1 MTVLFH
7 LLVYLVT
14 GSIAGYLAGLFGVGG
29 GIIIVP
35 VLVILFKATG
45 ISPAVIMPLA
55 IGTSMA
61 VVSVT
66 SLLGAHAH
74 YSNANVDWTTAKL
87 LLPVVLFGVVIGAL
101 LGSYIARDVLVWCVI
116 AFELS
121 VATMFVIQVL
131 HREGHGEGA
140 VPKKALPHT
149 AMLAISGTLGL
160 VSSVVGIAGG
170 TLFVPFLGFCGVGMR
185 KAIGTATTLGAP
197 LSLVA
202 ACVYLLTGLLGN
214 KQLPSYSM
222 GFIYLPAFLGCVA
235 GGIWTARHGASLGLK
250 LNLRWLKLAFAL
262 ILFGA
267 AGKMLFL

>member
-1 MTVLFH
+1 MLLH

-14 GSIAGYLAGLFGVGG
+14 GSAAGYLAGLFGVGG

-45 ISPAVIMPLA
+45 ISSSVIMPLS

-66 SLLGAHAH
+66 SLLGARAH
-74 YSNANVDWTTAKL
+74 YANANVDWTKAKL
-87 LLPVVLFGVVIGAL
+87 LLPMVLLGVVAGAL
-101 LGSYIARDVLVWCVI
+101 IGSYIAHDALIWCVI

-121 VATMFVIQVL
+121 VATLFLVQVL
-131 HREGHGEGA
+131 RKDGHHEGA
-140 VPKKALPHT
+140 VPKNSLPHT
-149 AMLAISGTLGL
+149 MMLGISSVLGL

-170 TLFVPFLGFCGVGMR
+170 TLFVPFLSFCGVGMR
-185 KAIGTATTLGAP
+185 KAIGTATALGAP

-202 ACVYLLTGLLGN
+202 AFVYLLTGLSGH
-214 KQLPSYSM
+214 KPLPSYSM
-222 GFIYLPAFLGCVA
+222 GYIYFPAFLGCVA
-235 GGIWTARHGASLGLK
+235 GGIWTTKHGAALGLK
-250 LNLRWLKLAFAL
+250 FNLRWLKLVFAL
-262 ILFGA
+262 ILLGA

>member
-1 MTVLFH
+1 MLAH

-35 VLVILFKATG
+35 VLVIVFKATG
-45 ISPAVIMPLA
+45 ISPTVIMPLA

-66 SLLGAHAH
+66 SLLGARAH
-74 YSNANVDWTTAKL
+74 HSNANVDWSKAKF
-87 LLPVVLFGVVIGAL
+87 LLPVVLIGVVAGAL
-101 LGSYIARDVLVWCVI
+101 LGSYISRNILVWCVI

-121 VATMFVIQVL
+121 VATMFLAQAL
-131 HREGHGEGA
+131 RSQGHVEGA
-140 VPKKALPHT
+140 TPKKMLSNAP
-149 AMLAISGTLGL
+149 MLAISGVLGI
-160 VSSVVGIAGG
+160 VSSIVGIAGG

-185 KAIGTATTLGAP
+185 KAIGTATALGAP

-202 ACVYLLTGLLGN
+202 SVVYMLTGLFSH
-214 KQLPSYSM
+214 KHLPSLSL
-222 GFIYLPAFLGCVA
+222 GFIYLPAFFGCIA
-235 GGIWTARHGASLGLK
+235 GGIWTTRHGAFLGLK
-250 LNLRWLKLAFAL
+250 LNLRWLKLAFAF
-262 ILFGA
+262 ILLGA